1 MAQELLTLVQSNPD
15 IHGPKGI
22 YEAYR
27 RMYAALGI
35 DNVETL
41 LQPPQDPQPPM
52 PVEAGLENAGL
63 LMGAPAQAF
72 EQQDHQSHINAH
84 RALFMTEI
92 VKSTPPMQGAIIA
105 HMMQHVQFMADQMA
119 REQMPPE
126 LMEQEAQLQQMTAEG
141 QQLPP
146 EQIEAFMMQMQQVQL
161 SISAPLLAEMTAALL
176 ESLGQDSSED
186 PLVEIRKREL
196 DLREKQ
202 IEIDNQ
208 QFGQR
213 QAQKAQEQA
222 AQNELDGR
230 RIDTSKEV
238 ADDKLDIA
246 IARLDQQANL
256 KLIDLQSKR
265 GQ

>member
-1 MAQELLTLVQSNPD
+1 
-15 IHGPKGI
+15 
-22 YEAYR
+22 
-27 RMYAALGI
+27 
-35 DNVETL
+35 
-41 LQPPQDPQPPM
+41 
-52 PVEAGLENAGL
+52 
-63 LMGAPAQAF
+63 
-72 EQQDHQSHINAH
+72 
-84 RALFMTEI
+84 
-92 VKSTPPMQGAIIA
+92 
-105 HMMQHVQFMADQMA
+105 MADQMA

-126 LMEQEAQLQQMTAEG
+126 MMDQEAQLQQMAAEG

-176 ESLGQDSSED
+176 ESLSQDSSED

-222 AQNELDGR
+222 AQNELDAR

>member
-1 MAQELLTLVQSNPD
+1 
-15 IHGPKGI
+15 
-22 YEAYR
+22 
-27 RMYAALGI
+27 
-35 DNVETL
+35 
-41 LQPPQDPQPPM
+41 
-52 PVEAGLENAGL
+52 
-63 LMGAPAQAF
+63 
-72 EQQDHQSHINAH
+72 
-84 RALFMTEI
+84 
-92 VKSTPPMQGAIIA
+92 
-105 HMMQHVQFMADQMA
+105 MA

-126 LMEQEAQLQQMTAEG
+126 LMQQEAQLQQMTAEG

-161 SISAPLLAEMTAALL
+161 SISAPLIAELTGALI

>member
-1 MAQELLTLVQSNPD
+1 
-15 IHGPKGI
+15 
-22 YEAYR
+22 
-27 RMYAALGI
+27 
-35 DNVETL
+35 
-41 LQPPQDPQPPM
+41 
-52 PVEAGLENAGL
+52 
-63 LMGAPAQAF
+63 
-72 EQQDHQSHINAH
+72 
-84 RALFMTEI
+84 
-92 VKSTPPMQGAIIA
+92 
-105 HMMQHVQFMADQMA
+105 
-119 REQMPPE
+119 
-126 LMEQEAQLQQMTAEG
+126 
-141 QQLPP
+141 
-146 EQIEAFMMQMQQVQL
+146 
-161 SISAPLLAEMTAALL
+161 MTAALL